1 MKNVNPIKKI
11 VAAAFVILLSTTT
24 LAKDVVV
31 LVPGFF
37 NSFAPEYFSK
47 DIIGSFQRK
56 GFSVYVIGGLN
67 PIGNIEENGAKLIPK
82 LQNIRKQETGKINI
96 VAHSAGGFYSL
107 YAIQKGTV
115 EISNLVTVSTPYKGL
130 DFIQAWRENSV
141 IFTELTNLALLDGLR
156 QLTPQYAAEFAKT
169 VRVPE
174 SLKIFA
180 YGGWQPRSIDI
191 WNARNLS
198 GVLQIT
204 DHFIPGDS
212 DGIVSF
218 KSSLGLNGFLTRTN
232 KSAKMF
238 VDPNFTIPLEHWE
251 QVLDYKAFILLGTRN
266 IGVIQER
273 QINFYTQ
280 IADLISKN

>member
-1 MKNVNPIKKI
+1 MKNVNPFKKI
-11 VAAAFVILLSTTT
+11 ITATFVLLFTSFTF
-24 LAKDVVV
+24 AKDVVV

-47 DIIGSFQRK
+47 DIVGSFERK
-56 GFSVYVIGGLN
+56 GFAVYVIKDLN
-67 PIGNIEENGAKLIPK
+67 PIGTIEENGAKLIPK
-82 LQNIRKQETGKINI
+82 LQKIRNLETGKINI

-107 YAIQKGTV
+107 FAIQKGTV
-115 EISNLVTVSTPYKGL
+115 EISNLVTISTPYKGL

-180 YGGWQPRSIDI
+180 YGGWQPRSLDI

-198 GVLQIT
+198 GVLRIT

-218 KSSLGLNGFLTRTN
+218 QSSLGLNGFLTRTN

-251 QVLDYKAFILLGTRN
+251 QVLDYRAFLLLGTRN

-280 IADLISKN
+280 IADLVSKN